1 MSDYLKLN
9 WKYLLGAALVHG
21 LFAAIFG
28 LTMISMSRDAPQP
41 QLAIQAVI
49 VDQSLI
55 GAASRREQ
63 QEKEQQKQR
72 AEQRERE
79 QAAADQRRQ
88 QEEAAQLEAKQK
100 AEQQAEQERQVEL
113 KQREEQEQR
122 RVQEEQQVRERQ
134 ETERKRE
141 ADAQRQKQAEAERQR
156 VADIAR
162 KQKEEAQRRKT
173 AEDARVQAAREAEL
187 KNQLADEEGR
197 MQAENSGLNNQYAAL
212 IRQHIERNWNRPPSA
227 RGGLECEIKVAQTPS
242 GVVLSVQVG
251 QCNGDAAVK
260 QSIET
265 AVLRASPLPPPPDPR
280 LFQRNVT
287 LIFKP
292 AD

>member
-1 MSDYLKLN
+1 MPEYLKLN
-9 WKYLLGAALVHG
+9 WKYLCGAALLHV
-21 LFAAIFG
+21 LFAGIFV
-28 LTMISMSRDAPQP
+28 LTMIRMSLRTPPP

-49 VDQSLI
+49 MDSSQIS
-55 GAASRREQ
+55 AASRRQQ
-63 QEKEQQKQR
+63 QEKERERQR
-72 AEQRERE
+72 AEQQARE
-79 QAAADQRRQ
+79 QAAAEQRRE
-88 QEEAAQLEAKQK
+88 QEQTAQRE
-100 AEQQAEQERQVEL
+100 AEQRAEQERQVEL

-122 RVQEEQQVRERQ
+122 RVQQEQQLRERQ

-141 ADAQRQKQAEAERQR
+141 AEALRQQQAEAERQR
-156 VADIAR
+156 VAAIER

-173 AEDARVQAAREAEL
+173 AEDARAQAAREAEL
-187 KNQLADEEGR
+187 KSQLDEEEGL
-197 MQAENSGLNNQYAAL
+197 MQAESAGLNNQYAAL

-227 RGGLECEIKVAQTPS
+227 RTGLECEIKVAQTPG
-242 GVVLSVQVG
+242 GVVLSVQIG
-251 QCNGDAAVK
+251 RCNGDAAVK

-280 LFQRNVT
+280 LFQRSVT